1 MIYSFVPLLCGCD
14 YTQAARLLCLFITTS
29 SRDSHHHRAAA
40 LRLRPRLSAS
50 QRHRQRAISTEIK
63 PTTRNLHARIDSRW

>member
-40 LRLRPRLSAS
+40 LRLRPFVCVHDSVRLKDIISALLA
-50 QRHRQRAISTEIK
+50 QR
-63 PTTRNLHARIDSRW
+63 